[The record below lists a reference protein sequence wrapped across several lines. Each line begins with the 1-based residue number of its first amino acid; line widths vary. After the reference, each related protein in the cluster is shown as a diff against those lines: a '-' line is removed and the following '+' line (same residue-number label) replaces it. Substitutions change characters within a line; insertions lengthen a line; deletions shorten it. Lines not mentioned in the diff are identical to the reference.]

1 MVDYHPA
8 LRALYDIFRELQVI
22 VSWSERFLH
31 IMSEPPMVC
40 FRRTKNLKHHLV
52 RSKLRGEEET
62 VVGMFKC
69 GKRKCKIC
77 DNVVT
82 GDKFKSYLEGR
93 SFHINHRFD
102 CDSEGVVYLI
112 SCTSYGLQYVRNT
125 ITSFGLRFNNHKSS
139 FNTYRRGQRNIAGQ
153 HLYALFFWESH
164 LRFRDFM
171 VQVIDCT
178 NVNNLTERES
188 FWIEK
193 LNYYVPHRL
202 NLREES

>member
-1 MVDYHPA
+1 
-8 LRALYDIFRELQVI
+8 
-22 VSWSERFLH
+22 
-31 IMSEPPMVC
+31 MVC
-40 FRRTKNLKHHLV
+40 FRRAKNLKDHLV

-69 GKRKCKIC
+69 GKKKCKIC

-82 GDKFKSYLEGR
+82 GDEFKSYVEGR
-93 SFHINHRFD
+93 SFRINHRFD

-112 SCTSYGLQYVRNT
+112 SCKSCGLLYVGNT
-125 ITSFGLRFNNHKSS
+125 ITAFRLRFNNHKSS
-139 FNTYRRGQRNIAGQ
+139 LNRYGRGQRNIAGQ
-153 HLYALFFWESH
+153 HLYAHFFGEGH
-164 LRFRDFM
+164 LGLRDFM

-178 NVNNLTERES
+178 NVNNPTERES

-193 LNYYVPHRL
+193 LNCYVPHGL